1 MCISFIK
8 SLINAEFVPRSL
20 SHKPIDANPVGI
32 QELKP
37 EAWNAVAGAPE
48 VQNDPD

>member
-1 MCISFIK
+1 MPISFIK
-8 SLINAEFVPRSL
+8 SLINSGFVPKSL
-20 SHKPIDANPVGI
+20 GHETVDANPVEI